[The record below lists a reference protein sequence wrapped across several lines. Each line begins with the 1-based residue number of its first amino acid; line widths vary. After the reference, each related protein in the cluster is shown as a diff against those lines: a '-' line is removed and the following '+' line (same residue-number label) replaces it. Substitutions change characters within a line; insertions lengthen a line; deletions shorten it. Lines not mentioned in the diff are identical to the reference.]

1 MQLNE
6 SGIAG
11 NKETLAQKGWEIYG
25 YDRSL
30 MRESTRSNPQW
41 VHFGAGNIAKAFVAD
56 IAEQLISEGTL
67 KSGMI
72 LAGEFDKPLVENIYK
87 SHDDLFINVTLCADG
102 SMKKKVCGSIAE
114 ADVLDKNGDMER
126 LKEVFASPS
135 LQMASF
141 TITEKGYVCDAA
153 QPKTA
158 PEDAKT
164 FMGKVAYLLY
174 HRYQSGAYPIAFV
187 SMDNCSHNGD
197 KLRDAMLF
205 YAKLWGDE
213 GFRAYLED
221 ENKVSFPWSMIDKI
235 TPGPDESVAKMLKE
249 DGFEDL
255 AEHRTARGSRIA
267 PFVNAEETGY
277 LVIEDA
283 FPNGR
288 PPLENAGVVLCD
300 RQTVDKTEKM
310 KVCTCLNPLHTAL
323 AVFGCLFDYE
333 YIHDE
338 MEDEDLK
345 KLVNVLGYEEGLP
358 VVTDPGVI
366 SPRDFLDAVIK
377 LRLPNPFMPDSPK
390 RIATDTSQKIPIRF
404 GHTVRAWRESPQ
416 KTEGLRAVPLV
427 FAAYIVYLK
436 GINDKGET
444 FEQSPDPLL
453 SELKDL
459 TPKELLERT
468 DVFGNDLFEDGL
480 GDKVLAVF
488 DEMSKGRGAV
498 RNTLHNMLR

>member
-1 MQLNE
+1 MRLNE
-6 SGIAG
+6 TDIIKYKDA
-11 NKETLAQKGWEIYG
+11 LIQKGYELPG
-25 YDRSL
+25 YDRII
-30 MRESTRSNPQW
+30 MCENTAKKPEW

-56 IAEQLISEGTL
+56 IAEQLISAGSL

-72 LAGEFDKPLVENIYK
+72 LAGEFDKPLVDGIYK
-87 SHDDLFINVTLCADG
+87 SHDNLFINVTLCADG
-102 SMKKKVCGSIAE
+102 SMKKNICGSIAE
-114 ADVLDKNGDMER
+114 ADVLDKDGDMER
-126 LKEVFASPS
+126 LKEVFSSES

-158 PEDAKT
+158 PEDTQT

-174 HRYQSGAYPIAFV
+174 HRYKNGAYPIAFV

-197 KLRDAMLF
+197 KLKAAMLF
-205 YAKLWGDE
+205 YAKLWEDE
-213 GFRAYLED
+213 GFEAYLND
-221 ENKVSFPWSMIDKI
+221 PSKVSFPWSMIDKI
-235 TPGPDESVAKMLKE
+235 TPGPDESVAKVLTE

-255 AEHRTARGSRIA
+255 KEHRTARGSRIA

-288 PPLENAGVVLCD
+288 PQLENAGVVLCD
-300 RQTVDKTEKM
+300 KETVDKTEKM

-323 AVFGCLFDYE
+323 AVYGCLFGYE

-338 MEDEDLK
+338 MEDEDLR

-366 SPRDFLDAVIK
+366 SPKDFLDAVVK

-404 GHTVRAWRESPQ
+404 GHTVRAWRDRAEG
-416 KTEGLRAVPLV
+416 TAGLRAVPLV
-427 FAAYIVYLK
+427 FAAYIRYLE
-436 GINDKGET
+436 GVNDAGEP
-444 FEQSPDPLL
+444 FDASPDPLL
-453 SELKDL
+453 SELKTL
-459 TPKELLERT
+459 TPKELLART
-468 DVFGNDLFEDGL
+468 DVFGNDLFTDGL
-480 GDKVLAVF
+480 GEKALSLYE
-488 DEMSKGRGAV
+488 EMRKGEGAV
-498 RNTLHNMLR
+498 RKTLRDLLA